1 MGSQGRLWSASART
15 LQQGQAAIILLL
27 LVGLGVV
34 ALVYGL
40 ATPAKESIEKDK
52 RTAAALAE
60 AKAALIGFAV
70 GNRLDVVGTPRVG
83 DLPCPDRVNDGTS
96 GSSCSNGGGTTLGR
110 LPWKSL
116 GLPDLRDG
124 DGERLWYAV
133 TDAFKN
139 NPAVGTLNSDSRGGI
154 TVRNRNGITIHDGRN
169 LDSYTPSGIVAVIF
183 APGAALQR
191 QGAAAAQDRSC
202 AGEVGAGLANCL
214 ATQVCSSAA
223 TARCN
228 PVNYL
233 DTVGPPVITVADATA
248 STEDNANFADG
259 GLVNGFIHGNV
270 FDANGNLVVNDRL
283 LTITYQDLM
292 PLMERRVAKEAFN
305 CLTSYATASNGR
317 YPWAA
322 DIVQSVAVGDYS
334 SKQGVRFGRMPDSFS
349 QTLVGTES
357 LLDVILVAA
366 VNLVCTVL
374 PSVPGCM
381 SNSWPSSSASPAC
394 HITNGSWWLE
404 WRELVFYGVA
414 DTYKPAAT
422 VQILPFPAVVVPP
435 PGTCPNCLVVNPP
448 NATENKRFV
457 VVVAGKILQAPM
469 NDAGGTGPA
478 QLPRTTVA
486 RKSDPLNY
494 MEHENGNNT
503 ATSYIY
509 SQRPTAT
516 NFNDV
521 LLYAQ

>member
-1 MGSQGRLWSASART
+1 MGSHARLRSVLSRT
-15 LQQGQAAIILLL
+15 FQQGQAAVILLL
-27 LVGLGVV
+27 LVGLGVI
-34 ALVYGL
+34 ALVYGM

-70 GNRLDVVGTPRVG
+70 GNRLDVAGTPRVG
-83 DLPCPDRVNDGTS
+83 DLPCPDLVNDGTS

-154 TVRNRNGITIHDGRN
+154 TVRNRSGTTIYDGRN
-169 LDSYTPSGIVAVIF
+169 LDPYTPSGIVAVIF

-202 AGEVGAGLANCL
+202 SGEAGAGLATCL
-214 ATQVCSSAA
+214 ATQVCSNAA
-223 TARCN
+223 TALCN

-233 DTVGPPVITVADATA
+233 DTVGPPVLTVTDATA
-248 STEDNANFADG
+248 STEDNANFTDG
-259 GLVNGFIHGNV
+259 SLNNGFINGDV
-270 FDANGNLVVNDRL
+270 FDANRNLVVNDRL

-292 PLMERRVAKEAFN
+292 PLMERRVAREAFN
-305 CLTSYATASNGR
+305 CLTAYGVGSHGR

-322 DIVQSVAVGDYS
+322 SVTLSAGGDYS
-334 SKQGVRFGRMPDSFS
+334 SQQGVRFGRIPDSFTN
-349 QTLVGTES
+349 TLLGLIPAAGVLAPVVNS
-357 LLDVILVAA
+357 VCALLPLV
-366 VNLVCTVL
+366 
-374 PSVPGCM
+374 CM
-381 SNSWPSSSASPAC
+381 SNSWPTSAASPAC
-394 HITNGSWWLE
+394 HINSGTWWLE

-414 DTYKPAAT
+414 EAYQPEAT
-422 VQILPFPAVVVPP
+422 ATLLPPSVTVSA

-478 QLPRTTVA
+478 QLPRNTVA
-486 RKSDPLNY
+486 RKGDPLNY

-509 SQRPTAT
+509 TQRSTAV

-521 LLYAQ
+521 LLFTQ

>member
-1 MGSQGRLWSASART
+1 MDSQARLRSVSSRT
-15 LQQGQAAIILLL
+15 LQEGQAAIILLL
-27 LVGLGVV
+27 LVGFGIA
-34 ALVYGL
+34 ALVFGM

-52 RTAAALAE
+52 KTAAALAE

-70 GNRLDVVGTPRVG
+70 GSRLDLAGTPRVG
-83 DLPCPDRVNDGTS
+83 DLPCPDLVNDGTS
-96 GSSCSNGGGTTLGR
+96 GTSCSNGGGTTLGR

-116 GLPDLRDG
+116 GLSDLRDG

-154 TVRNRNGITIHDGRN
+154 TVRNRGGTTIHDGRN
-169 LDSYTPSGIVAVIF
+169 LDAYAPSGVIAVII
-183 APGAALQR
+183 APGAVLRR
-191 QGAAAAQDRSC
+191 QGAAGPQDRSC
-202 AGEVGAGLANCL
+202 AGEVGAALANCQL
-214 ATQVCSSAA
+214 TQVCSSAA
-223 TARCN
+223 TALCN

-233 DTVGPPVITVADATA
+233 DTVGPPVLTVTDATG
-248 STEDNANFADG
+248 STEDNANFTDG
-259 GLVNGFIHGNV
+259 GLVNGFINGHV
-270 FDANGNLVVNDRL
+270 FDANRNPVVNDRM

-305 CLTSYATASNGR
+305 CLTSYAAASNGR

-322 DIVQSVAVGDYS
+322 DMALSANGNYS
-334 SKQGVRFGRMPDSFS
+334 SRQDVLFGRLPDSFS
-349 QTLVGTES
+349 QTLVGTGD
-357 LLDVILVAA
+357 LLDAVLVLA
-366 VNLVCTVL
+366 VNTVCTVL

-394 HITNGSWWLE
+394 HITNGSWWLQ

-414 DTYKPAAT
+414 DTYKPRAT
-422 VQILPFPAVVVPP
+422 VQILPPAVVVPP
-435 PGTCPNCLVVNPP
+435 PGTCPNCLVVDPP
-448 NATENKRFV
+448 SGSENKRFV
-457 VVVAGKILQAPM
+457 VVVAGKILQGPM
-469 NDAGGTGPA
+469 NDSGGTGPA

-509 SQRPTAT
+509 TQRPTAA